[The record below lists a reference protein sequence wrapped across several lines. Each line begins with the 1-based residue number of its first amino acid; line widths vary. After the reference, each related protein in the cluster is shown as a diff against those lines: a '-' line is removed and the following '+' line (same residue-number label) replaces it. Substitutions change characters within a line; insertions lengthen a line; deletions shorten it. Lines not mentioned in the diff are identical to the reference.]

1 MGVQFDITDK
11 CLSFIK
17 ESIEDMPGNEGQ
29 RSLVKNLNYDGYC
42 YIDYEAD
49 VRAATATY
57 DWDITSSHPEAIYQI
72 IEHAYDS
79 AELIAKQAETILP
92 VFSPDEWIIA
102 GWDG

>member
-17 ESIEDMPGNEGQ
+17 QSIQDMPGNEGQ
-29 RSLVKNLNYDGYC
+29 RTLVDNLKYDGYT

-49 VRAATATY
+49 IPAATATY
-57 DWDITSSHPEAIYQI
+57 DWEITSAHPEAIIEI
-72 IEHAYDS
+72 IGHAYES
-79 AELIAKQAETILP
+79 AELIAKKAETILP

>member
-29 RSLVKNLNYDGYC
+29 KSLVKNLNYDGYC

-49 VRAATATY
+49 IPAATATY

>member
-1 MGVQFDITDK
+1 MGAQFDITDK

-17 ESIEDMPGNEGQ
+17 QSIENMPANEGQ
-29 RSLVKNLNYDGYC
+29 KTLVDNLKYDGYC

-49 VRAATATY
+49 IPAATATY